1 MILIRK
7 IQIGDAENLLN
18 LLKKLDTETT
28 FLLYEKGERKRTIE
42 QQRKDI
48 QEQLAKGV
56 LTFVLEDNKKLVG
69 YVFGNIYTANR
80 KKHCMNLAIAILQ
93 EYTGKGYGTK
103 LMNTIEEYA
112 INHGITRLELE
123 VSVNNP
129 LAINLYEK
137 LGFKIEGERQNAYL
151 IDGEF
156 DNDFIMAKIIS
167 NK

>member
-42 QQRKDI
+42 QQRKNI
-48 QEQLAKGV
+48 QEQLERGV

-112 INHGITRLELE
+112 INNGITRLELE
-123 VSVNNP
+123 VSKKNKIAISLYQKKGFEVEGIKRNAFLVNGK
-129 LAINLYEK
+129 YEDE
-137 LGFKIEGERQNAYL
+137 LL
-151 IDGEF
+151 
-156 DNDFIMAKIIS
+156 MAKII
-167 NK
+167 K

>member
-1 MILIRK
+1 MILIRE

-48 QEQLAKGV
+48 QEQLEKGV

-69 YVFGNIYTANR
+69 YIFGNIFTANR
-80 KKHCMNLAIAILQ
+80 KKHCMNLAIAVLQ

-103 LMNTIEEYA
+103 LMNTIEKYA
-112 INHGITRLELE
+112 TNIGITRLELE
-123 VSVNNP
+123 VSKNNKV
-129 LAINLYEK
+129 AISLYQK
-137 LGFKIEGERQNAYL
+137 IGFKMEGIKRNAFLVNGKYEDEL
-151 IDGEF
+151 L
-156 DNDFIMAKIIS
+156 MAKII
-167 NK
+167 K

>member
-48 QEQLAKGV
+48 QEQLSKGV

-103 LMNTIEEYA
+103 LMNTIEKYA
-112 INHGITRLELE
+112 INNGITRLELE
-123 VSVNNP
+123 VSKKNKIAISLYQKRGFEMEGVKRNAFLVNGK
-129 LAINLYEK
+129 YEDEI
-137 LGFKIEGERQNAYL
+137 L
-151 IDGEF
+151 
-156 DNDFIMAKIIS
+156 MAKTI
-167 NK
+167 

>member
-1 MILIRK
+1 MILIRE

-48 QEQLAKGV
+48 QEQLEKGV

-69 YVFGNIYTANR
+69 YIFGNIFTANR
-80 KKHCMNLAIAILQ
+80 KKHCMNLAIAVLQ

-103 LMNTIEEYA
+103 LINTIEKYA
-112 INHGITRLELE
+112 TNIGITRLELE
-123 VSVNNP
+123 VSKNNKV
-129 LAINLYEK
+129 AISLYQK
-137 LGFKIEGERQNAYL
+137 IGFKMEGIKRNAFLVNGKYEDEL
-151 IDGEF
+151 L
-156 DNDFIMAKIIS
+156 MAKII
-167 NK
+167 K